1 MRGVQPTA
9 RFTFSRGLSACS
21 RRVKRCTT
29 HFLLFTAR
37 HLSLLDQGVRGRLSE
52 LYTRCTP
59 HFLVYSTHKFLNRI
73 KGLGAEKVSCAL
85 ALLYSRDKCAKTKRI
100 VVVHPL
106 LSYGEGAHFERAP
119 LLEARKPTQPGQK
132 VVEEYLGREA
142 VDEILKPFE
151 LSGRSDNP
159 LGLPDLSPETEAW
172 LRKPRSV
179 QGSRDDQS

>member
-1 MRGVQPTA
+1 MGVQPTA

-21 RRVKRCTT
+21 RRVKRCTF

-73 KGLGAEKVSCAL
+73 KELGAEKVSCAL
-85 ALLYSRDKCAKTKRI
+85 ALLYSRDKCAKTKKI

-106 LSYGEGAHFERAP
+106 LSYGEGAHLERAP
-119 LLEARKPTQPGQK
+119 LLEAR
-132 VVEEYLGREA
+132 ERAHEALLGSS
-142 VDEILKPFE
+142 PY
-151 LSGRSDNP
+151 P
-159 LGLPDLSPETEAW
+159 LGQISPGAFGFMLGGALGG
-172 LRKPRSV
+172 LRKLRSV
-179 QGSRDDQS
+179 QGFHDDQS